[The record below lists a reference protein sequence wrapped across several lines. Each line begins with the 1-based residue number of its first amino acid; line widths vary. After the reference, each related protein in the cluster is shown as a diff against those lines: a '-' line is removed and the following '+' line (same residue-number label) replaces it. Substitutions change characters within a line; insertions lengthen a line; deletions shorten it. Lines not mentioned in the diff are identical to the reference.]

1 MWKKRIMFLALALC
15 AVLILTGCQ
24 QKETFP
30 TSREQAE
37 QVAADAGQTQEDT
50 QNIFGETPVP
60 APVNFDDGSYDPTS
74 EEGGGQ
80 EAVADP
86 AGSDESVLPTEVL
99 FMQSEYAGATPV
111 LIDPIDKPTPT
122 PLPPLTFTYANYE
135 AAALHLT
142 FEAPAGWLP
151 DDSAAD
157 TYVLTNPDPSVDYA
171 ARLSIRVIPVSKTY
185 SKNELIK
192 EIKGILDT
200 IGSEGLSKFERSN
213 TAGRKFM
220 NADGI
225 YANYTGTTLEG
236 AKMAGRVI
244 IACSNKTLYILNV
257 SYPQGYTKTYVDGV
271 YDRFRHSV
279 KIVSNAAN

>member
-1 MWKKRIMFLALALC
+1 MWKKRFVCLVLALC
-15 AVLILTGCQ
+15 AVLVLTGCQ

-37 QVAADAGQTQEDT
+37 QAVSEASGVQEDS

-60 APVNFDDGSYDPTS
+60 VQVNFDDGTYDPSS
-74 EEGGGQ
+74 EEGGGA
-80 EAVADP
+80 EAVYDT
-86 AGSDESVLPTEVL
+86 AGEDDNVFPTEAL
-99 FMQSEYAGATPV
+99 FMKSEYAGATPV

-135 AAALHLT
+135 APALHLA

-151 DDSAAD
+151 DESLAD
-157 TYVLTNPDPSVDYA
+157 TYTLTNPDPSVDFA
-171 ARLSIRVIPVSKTY
+171 ASLSIRVVPVSKTY

-192 EIKGILDT
+192 EIKGFLDT
-200 IGSEGLSKFERSN
+200 IASEGYSKFERSN

-225 YANYTGTTLEG
+225 YANYSGTTLDG
-236 AKMAGRVI
+236 AKAAGRII
-244 IACSNKTLYILNV
+244 IACANKTLYILNV
-257 SYPQGYTKTYVDGV
+257 TYPQGYTKVYVEGV
-271 YDRFRHSV
+271 YDKFRHSV
-279 KIVSNAAN
+279 KVTN